1 MKYIY
6 TEELIKRIPELAPSE
21 EAIKAAVKLIV
32 DCHKNGGKILL
43 AGSGGS
49 AADCEHISG
58 EFLKGF
64 LLKRTPDG
72 EELKLLSEA
81 VGEETA
87 LMLQGGIRAIPL
99 VSLTAVSTAFGNDVD
114 PTLTFAQEVYALG
127 QRGDVLIGISTS
139 GNSKSVCLAAKV
151 ARAIGVSVISLTGE
165 GGGILSEIADVK
177 IKAPHKETYRI
188 QEYHLPI
195 YHAICADCEN
205 IIFGK
210 TNQF

>member
-1 MKYIY
+1 MKFTY
-6 TEELIKRIPELAPSE
+6 TEELVKRIPELAGCE
-21 EAIKAAVKLIV
+21 QAIKAAVTAIV
-32 DCHKNGGKILL
+32 ECHRNGGKVLL

-64 LLKRTPDG
+64 LLKRTPKG
-72 EELKLLSEA
+72 EEFKILADA

-87 LMLQGGIRAIPL
+87 LMLQGGIRSIPL

-127 QRGDVLIGISTS
+127 QAGDIFLGISTS
-139 GNSKSVCLAAKV
+139 GNSKSVLVATKV
-151 ARAIGVSVISLTGE
+151 AKAIGLKTISLTGE
-165 GGGILSEIADVK
+165 GGGKISEITDIK
-177 IKAPHKETYRI
+177 IKAPHKETFRI

-195 YHAICADCEN
+195 YHAICADCEDT
-205 IIFGK
+205 IFGD
-210 TNQF
+210 

>member
-1 MKYIY
+1 MKFTY
-6 TEELIKRIPELAPSE
+6 TSELIKRIPELAPCE
-21 EAIKAAVKLIV
+21 ESIKEAVSAIV
-32 DCHKNGGKILL
+32 DCHKNGGKVLL

-64 LLKRTPDG
+64 LLKRTPEGDELSRLSQVIG
-72 EELKLLSEA
+72 EEY
-81 VGEETA
+81 A

-99 VSLTAVSTAFGNDVD
+99 VSLSAVSTAFGNDVD
-114 PTLTFAQEVYALG
+114 PTLTFAQELYALG
-127 QRGDVLIGISTS
+127 QKGDVFIGISTS
-139 GNSKSVCLAAKV
+139 GNSKSILLAAKV
-151 ARAIGVSVISLTGE
+151 AKAIGVKIISLTGE
-165 GGGILSEIADVK
+165 GGGKISEISDIK
-177 IKAPHKETYRI
+177 IKAPHRETFRI

-210 TNQF
+210 